1 MANRVLASLGRPD
14 TQVPVEYKFLS
25 GLLVLN
31 SVPNRHLICGDQDP
45 ARSVTAFLSIEPK
58 FWFRLVQMQMK
69 RVDQTEIS

>member
-1 MANRVLASLGRPD
+1 MTNRVLASLGRPD
-14 TQVPVEYKFLS
+14 TQVPAEYKFLS

-31 SVPNRHLICGDQDP
+31 SVPNRRLICEDQDP
-45 ARSVTAFLSIEPK
+45 ARFTAFLSIEPK